1 VSATFIDAN
10 ASDVS
15 CRSALQSS
23 RRWKQDF
30 AGTEDR
36 IFVQSSASCD
46 QSSAIVAHLSWR
58 VLCCSRRL
66 TRRRAQ
72 EALQATT
79 NAVSEHVREIKSLE
93 GTVADLRA
101 TVERQAREQGSREAL
116 LTAAEGQIKELQ
128 GECQQERVRFSDI
141 LQKVNAAFKA
151 KHFGGPQAAE
161 DTPETAA
168 AAAPAAV
175 APGGLS
181 ADEAAELKQRVVD
194 SEKKAE
200 AAAVSHS
207 FPLNSRALL

>member
-1 VSATFIDAN
+1 MMSYGGGKSGLGDALG
-10 ASDVS
+10 DVLQTVRAKDEEIVRFKVELERQS
-15 CRSALQSS
+15 RRCQSS
-23 RRWKQDF
+23 
-30 AGTEDR
+30 
-36 IFVQSSASCD
+36 D
-46 QSSAIVAHLSWR
+46 QER
-58 VLCCSRRL
+58 K
-66 TRRRAQ
+66 RAQ
-72 EALQATT
+72 EALQTAT
-79 NAVSEHVREIKSLE
+79 NAVSEHVREIRSLE

-151 KHFGGPQAAE
+151 KHFGGSQAAE
-161 DTPETAA
+161 DTPETAAAAPPAAAA

-181 ADEAAELKQRVVD
+181 AEEAAELKQRVVD

-200 AAAVSHS
+200 AAA
-207 FPLNSRALL
+207 